1 MKQKSYISPL
11 FIFIVFLILKLTN
24 TVQWDWWIITSPLWI
39 VPVAIVAFVIGLIL
53 FVITSIIVGV
63 TTDSIFENIKNKI
76 SKFKK

>member
-1 MKQKSYISPL
+1 MKTKTYISPL

-39 VPVAIVAFVIGLIL
+39 VPVAIIGFAIGLIL
-53 FVITSIIVGV
+53 FIITSIIVG
-63 TTDSIFENIKNKI
+63 TTLDNIFENIKSKF